1 MVAPGKRRSRKR
13 HALNV
18 WMNGQLV
25 GTWTVA
31 ENRAQRFQYV
41 EAWVESQAAR
51 ILSLSLPFQ
60 PGNQAH
66 EGSTVENFFGNLLPD
81 SKDIRERLQRKFR
94 TKSDQA
100 FDLLDEI
107 GRDCAGA
114 VQLLPEDEEPRG
126 WDQITATPLT
136 DTQVEK
142 VLKAVV
148 TAPLAGQDEPDEL
161 RISIAGAQEKTAL
174 LWHEGQWHEPKGATP
189 TTHILKLPLGLVG
202 NMKADMSTSVEN
214 EWLCSRLIAAYGME
228 AADCHIQ
235 VFGETKTLV
244 VKRFDRKL
252 AHQGRY
258 WLRLPQEDIC
268 QATGTPAAARYE
280 ADNGPGMKRILD
292 LLRGSG
298 RQQHDRRAFLK
309 AQILFWMLAATDG
322 HAKNFSIFHERHAAY
337 RMTPLYDV
345 LSVWPIIGDG
355 PNQLSWHRAKL
366 AMAWRSENAHYRLG
380 DIRRRHFNR
389 VAANLGVGKNAED
402 IIEKLLADTPK
413 AIDEVRKQL
422 PANFPEQV
430 SGRIFEGLNSSA
442 ESLRKMP
449 ID

>member
-1 MVAPGKRRSRKR
+1 MVAPGKRRSGKR

-31 ENRAQRFQYV
+31 ENRAQQFQYA
-41 EAWVESQAAR
+41 EAWVQSQAAR

-66 EGSTVENFFGNLLPD
+66 EGRTVESFFDNLLPD
-81 SKDIRERLQRKFR
+81 SKNIRERLLRKFR
-94 TKSDQA
+94 AKSDQA

-107 GRDCAGA
+107 GRDCVGA

-136 DTQVEK
+136 DTQLEK

-148 TAPLAGQDEPDEL
+148 TAPVAGQEEPNEL

-174 LWHEGQWHEPKGATP
+174 LWHEGRWHAPTGATP

-214 EWLCSRLIAAYGME
+214 EWLCSRLIAAYGMD
-228 AADCHIQ
+228 AADCQIQ
-235 VFGETKTLV
+235 VFGETKALV
-244 VKRFDRKL
+244 VKRFDRRL
-252 AHQGRY
+252 AHQGGH
-258 WLRLPQEDIC
+258 WLRLPQEDMC

-280 ADNGPGMKRILD
+280 ADNGPGMKKILD
-292 LLRGSG
+292 LLRGSS
-298 RQQHDRRAFLK
+298 RQEHDRRAFLK
-309 AQILFWMLAATDG
+309 TQILFWMLAATDG
-322 HAKNFSIFHERHAAY
+322 HAKNFSIFHERNATY

-345 LSVWPIIGDG
+345 LSVWPVIGDG

-366 AMAWRSENAHYRLG
+366 AMAWRSENAHYRLS

-389 VAANLGVGKNAED
+389 VAANLGVAKNAED
-402 IIEKLLADTPK
+402 IIEELLVATPK
-413 AIDEVRKQL
+413 AIDEVRAQL
-422 PANFPEQV
+422 PNNFPEQV
-430 SGRIFEGLNSSA
+430 AERIFEGLNGSA